1 MGDMKEMVLGIGNTL
16 NGDDGIGVYV
26 TENIDKYFRKHRG
39 AKQAGA
45 ETTREVIAINCG
57 TAPENYTSVIRKH
70 NPDMLILIDAADMG
84 LSLGSYRI
92 IPPEKIGVMHFSTH
106 DIPLSLFISYVSE
119 LCGDIVLIGIQPGKM
134 EVGTALSNIVQRS
147 GDRVADL
154 IIKKRLDEI
163 QSLET

>member
-1 MGDMKEMVLGIGNTL
+1 MKEVVLGIGNTL

-26 TENIDKYFRKHRG
+26 TENIDKYFRKDRG

-45 ETTREVIAINCG
+45 ETGREVTAIDCG
-57 TAPENYTSVIRKH
+57 TAPENYTSVIRRH
-70 NPDMLILIDAADMG
+70 NPDILILIDAADMG
-84 LSLGSYRI
+84 LSPGSYRI

-106 DIPLSLFISYVSE
+106 DMPLSFFISYVSE
-119 LCGDIVLIGIQPGKM
+119 FCGDIVLIGIQPGKM
-134 EVGTALSNIVQRS
+134 KVGTALSNIVQWG

-163 QSLET
+163 QPLET

>member
-1 MGDMKEMVLGIGNTL
+1 MKKVVLGIGNTL

-26 TENIDKYFRKHRG
+26 ADNIDKYFRKDRG

-45 ETTREVIAINCG
+45 ETGREVIAIDCG
-57 TAPENYTSVIRKH
+57 TAPENYTSVVRKH
-70 NPDMLILIDAADMG
+70 NPDILILIDAADMG
-84 LSLGSYRI
+84 LSPGSYRI

-119 LCGDIVLIGIQPGKM
+119 FCRDIVLIGIQPGNM
-134 EVGTALSNIVQRS
+134 EVGTALSNIVQQG